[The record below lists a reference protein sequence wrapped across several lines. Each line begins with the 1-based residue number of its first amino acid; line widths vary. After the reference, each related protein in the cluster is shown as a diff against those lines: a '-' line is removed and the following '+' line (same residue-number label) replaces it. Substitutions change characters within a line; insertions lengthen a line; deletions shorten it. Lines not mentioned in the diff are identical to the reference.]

1 MANHLNL
8 KVKKSKPKITVAT
21 IRENRGKDLSPSWD
35 GYENWTV
42 AEFTKKWHDATRYYN
57 LEFNYKDHK
66 LTVVKWMIGEK
77 LPKETISKF
86 KKTKDMRCSSTMG
99 TIASCLLKGM
109 PVQHPNFNKN
119 ANVRDWLLAR
129 IDEVI
134 VDGELD
140 TIDEIVEPISED
152 EKLLLKQA
160 KIKEFSLM
168 LTEEIED
175 AIESWNMDPSSFD
188 PKKFK
193 VVNLL
198 KAKEAKAPHL
208 KIIKKEYE
216 PALLELTEVLS
227 TDVDGDLKEA
237 YSNRSRKQ
245 LNALLVFYKDIM
257 AACDTLLEESTKAKK
272 PVSKEKLVSK
282 LKYMQTYEAL
292 NLISIDPVDIIG
304 SSTLWCVDVKTRKLY
319 QYIAHPT
326 NGPLSV
332 NGSIIV
338 GFDEKKSIGKT
349 LKDMPVQL
357 ASFKRASK
365 KALENFMDGL
375 TTMEIMANGKIT
387 SNQVILK
394 VL

>member
-140 TIDEIVEPISED
+140 
-152 EKLLLKQA
+152 K
-160 KIKEFSLM
+160 FSL
-168 LTEEIED
+168 
-175 AIESWNMDPSSFD
+175 AF
-188 PKKFK
+188 
-193 VVNLL
+193 
-198 KAKEAKAPHL
+198 
-208 KIIKKEYE
+208 
-216 PALLELTEVLS
+216 
-227 TDVDGDLKEA
+227 TDVG
-237 YSNRSRKQ
+237 
-245 LNALLVFYKDIM
+245 
-257 AACDTLLEESTKAKK
+257 
-272 PVSKEKLVSK
+272 
-282 LKYMQTYEAL
+282 
-292 NLISIDPVDIIG
+292 
-304 SSTLWCVDVKTRKLY
+304 
-319 QYIAHPT
+319 
-326 NGPLSV
+326 
-332 NGSIIV
+332 
-338 GFDEKKSIGKT
+338 
-349 LKDMPVQL
+349 
-357 ASFKRASK
+357 
-365 KALENFMDGL
+365 
-375 TTMEIMANGKIT
+375 
-387 SNQVILK
+387 
-394 VL
+394 